1 MDAKGAKIL
10 TDRLAERQWLLA
22 QSVQRG
28 DQPHTDPDADYL
40 ETIGDDYRL
49 YAFPAD
55 GDDNTPRRA
64 KKVLV
69 EGSWQLDDGDDI
81 EAHAA
86 A

>member
-1 MDAKGAKIL
+1 MDIKGAKIL
-10 TDRLAERQWLLA
+10 TQRLAERQWLAA

-28 DQPHTDPDADYL
+28 HQPQTDPDADYL
-40 ETIGDDYRL
+40 ESIGDDHRL
-49 YAFPAD
+49 YAFPED
-55 GDDNTPRRA
+55 GDGTPRRV

-69 EGSWQLDDGDDI
+69 DGSWELQDEDDA

>member
-1 MDAKGAKIL
+1 MDIKGAKIL
-10 TDRLAERQWLLA
+10 TERLAERQWLAA

-28 DQPHTDPDADYL
+28 DQPQTDPDVDYL
-40 ETIGDDYRL
+40 ESIGDDYRL

-55 GDDNTPRRA
+55 GDGTPRRV

-69 EGSWQLDDGDDI
+69 EGAWQVQDEDDA

>member
-1 MDAKGAKIL
+1 MDIKGAKIL
-10 TDRLAERQWLLA
+10 TERLAERQWLAA

-28 DQPHTDPDADYL
+28 DQPQTDPDADYL
-40 ETIGDDYRL
+40 ESIGDDYRL
-49 YAFPAD
+49 YAFPED
-55 GDDNTPRRA
+55 GDSTPRRV

-69 EGSWQLDDGDDI
+69 EGSWELQDGDDA

>member
-1 MDAKGAKIL
+1 MDIKGAKIL
-10 TDRLAERQWLLA
+10 TERLAERQWLAA

-28 DQPHTDPDADYL
+28 DQPNVDPDADYL
-40 ETIGDDYRL
+40 ESIGDDYR
-49 YAFPAD
+49 YAFSED
-55 GDDNTPRRA
+55 GESTPRRV

-69 EGSWQLDDGDDI
+69 EGSWRFQDGNDR